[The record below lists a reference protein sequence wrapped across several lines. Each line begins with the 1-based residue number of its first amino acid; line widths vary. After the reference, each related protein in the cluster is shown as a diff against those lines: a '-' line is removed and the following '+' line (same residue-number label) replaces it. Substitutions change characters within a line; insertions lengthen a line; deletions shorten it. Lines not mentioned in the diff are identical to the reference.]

1 MSCLHD
7 DCLHDD
13 TSDAACYQATTPP
26 TMLDTDQTRALRE
39 WRMVQAEHRAIAV
52 ELEDAHS
59 AVQAATQQCNA
70 VASRYAEATSRCGKA
85 RRAFLAT
92 LGDE

>member
-1 MSCLHD
+1 MNH
-7 DCLHDD
+7 CLHDD
-13 TSDAACYQATTPP
+13 TSDAACYQSLPTATN
-26 TMLDTDQTRALRE
+26 MLDTEQTRALRE
-39 WRMVQAEHRAIAV
+39 WRMVQADHRAIAV
-52 ELEDAHS
+52 ELEAAHS
-59 AVQAATQQCNA
+59 AVQVATQQYDA